1 MAARF
6 DDPDN
11 PLLHL
16 DQPPLERGYFSDE
29 ETVAATGLQV
39 ASLRMLQAAGAVR
52 AISAPKHHGG
62 YRRMWP
68 ALDVYKA
75 AVAGAMAEDYQWNIK
90 ITGTVVSKLSD
101 SLWQGLV
108 ASAQKIDPADDHF
121 SYDNLYMAAGK
132 MDWFF
137 ELVNRKLLFLVVP
150 NPLMPPLGLS
160 SPLIPMGL
168 LSKDSFN
175 PAPWIPDY
183 GPKREKV
190 LEKADKEKLP
200 RVEATIKHL
209 RSGYE
214 RYRSRTSLNISMIV
228 RAAQRRATGL
238 PTAYILDNI
247 QDIFL
252 AEEGGPEE

>member
-1 MAARF
+1 MAAKY

-16 DQPPLERGYFSDE
+16 DKPPLERGYLTDE
-29 ETVAATGLQV
+29 ETVDATGLQV
-39 ASLRMLQAAGAVR
+39 PSLRMLQASGAVR
-52 AISAPKHHGG
+52 AISAPKQHGG
-62 YRRMWP
+62 FRRMWP
-68 ALDVYKA
+68 VLDVYKA
-75 AVAGAMAEDYQWNIK
+75 AVAGAMADDYQKNIK
-90 ITGTVVSKLSD
+90 IVGSAVSKLSD

-108 ASAQKIDPADDHF
+108 LTAQKIDPADDHF
-121 SYDNLYMAAGK
+121 TYDNLYMAAGK
-132 MDWFF
+132 VDWFF

-150 NPLMPPLGLS
+150 KLIMPTLGLS

-168 LSKDSFN
+168 FRSEKFSA
-175 PAPWIPDY
+175 APWIPDY

-190 LEKADKEKLP
+190 LEKADKEKIQ
-200 RVEATIKHL
+200 RVDAMIKHL

-228 RAAQRRATGL
+228 RAAQRRANGL
-238 PTAYILDNI
+238 PTAYILDGI

-252 AEEGGPEE
+252 ANEGGMEE